1 MIQIMSGDT
10 FVKQDVRG
18 LLKGTPFAKSRIAEI
33 FNLNPNKEDKKVEYK
48 QFINTYIKGN
58 EDVVLLTRSLISE
71 TEFPPEKF
79 CLDYQKNNPEN
90 AGKSVINDREVIQRE
105 NKVLEEVGFVSINDY
120 VGYEYGDAYIYPNK
134 AGKTVLEAIYNITKK
149 KNS

>member
-48 QFINTYIKGN
+48 QFINTYIKDN
-58 EDVVLLTRSLISE
+58 EDVILLARSIISDF
-71 TEFPPEKF
+71 EFPPEKW

-105 NKVLEEVGFVSINDY
+105 NEVLEEVGFTNINNYVS
-120 VGYEYGDAYIYPNK
+120 YEYGDAFVYPNK
-134 AGKTVLEAIYNITKK
+134 AGKAVLEAICNITKK
-149 KNS
+149 KNR

>member
-1 MIQIMSGDT
+1 MIQIISGDT
-10 FVKQDVRG
+10 FAMQDVRG

-79 CLDYQKNNPEN
+79 CLD
-90 AGKSVINDREVIQRE
+90 
-105 NKVLEEVGFVSINDY
+105 
-120 VGYEYGDAYIYPNK
+120 
-134 AGKTVLEAIYNITKK
+134 
-149 KNS
+149 

>member
-1 MIQIMSGDT
+1 MIQIISGNT
-10 FVKQDVRG
+10 FVKQDVRE
-18 LLKGTPFAKSRIAEI
+18 LLQGTPFAKSRIAEI

-79 CLDYQKNNPEN
+79 CLDYQKNNLEN